1 MGLIDWAARATR
13 AARPAMEA
21 LADRFERKLA
31 RGRILGRDRRDF
43 ISFYRRD
50 RTILDAF
57 AAADW
62 LIAPSRFLRDLFVS
76 QVPQLDPRRVVLSD
90 CGMRADGLY
99 SGPKTPDPRGRLRFG
114 FIGSLVPYKGIET
127 AIEAVRRAGDPRAVL
142 LVFGKFEPATD
153 PFHARLA
160 ALAPAESVVFR
171 GPFEHRDLPA
181 ILGEID
187 VLVVPSL
194 WWENAP
200 LTIRESH
207 LSRTPVVA
215 TGHGGM
221 AESVREGRDGYLFR
235 AGDPSDLARVMLGLL
250 ARHQQND
257 WPRFDFPERKTIRE
271 DASELEFRYR
281 AAMARRRAESPAVL
295 REARGRDF
303 ASSEGTVEIQGA
315 RSPSCAR
322 AAAARGPAMPS
333 SRRMGVRPSSS
344 WSSWRSGSSP
354 TSRSE
359 APSR

>member
-1 MGLIDWAARATR
+1 M
-13 AARPAMEA
+13 
-21 LADRFERKLA
+21 
-31 RGRILGRDRRDF
+31 
-43 ISFYRRD
+43 
-50 RTILDAF
+50 
-57 AAADW
+57 
-62 LIAPSRFLRDLFVS
+62 
-76 QVPQLDPRRVVLSD
+76 
-90 CGMRADGLY
+90 
-99 SGPKTPDPRGRLRFG
+99 
-114 FIGSLVPYKGIET
+114 
-127 AIEAVRRAGDPRAVL
+127 RRAGDPRAVL

-303 ASSEGTVEIQGA
+303 ASSEGTVEIQGGA
-315 RSPSCAR
+315 LALLRPGGGGAR
-322 AAAARGPAMPS
+322 ARYAIESKDGGEAELLVELLALGIEPDLPIGGTVEVNGARAGSIALRTATDGRDTVLEWRGPIALRPGPNEIALS
-333 SRRMGVRPSSS
+333 NRLDDGREVFLRVRRWAVRRRPVAT
-344 WSSWRSGSSP
+344 P
-354 TSRSE
+354 
-359 APSR
+359 